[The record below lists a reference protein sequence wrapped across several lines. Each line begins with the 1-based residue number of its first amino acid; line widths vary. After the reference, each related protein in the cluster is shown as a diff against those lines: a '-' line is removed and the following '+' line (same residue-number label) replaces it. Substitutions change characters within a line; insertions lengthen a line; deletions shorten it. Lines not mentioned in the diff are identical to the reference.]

1 MNTMFL
7 CVAAAAVGLF
17 GGKPVTEKFD
27 IPEGIRT
34 NEYVLSFEAT
44 FTKGAPRSVK
54 LFQYFPDARN
64 PKAQSEMHTSV
75 SFVSITRTLGSV
87 VYEQFTGTP
96 WFNGYVDAPV
106 ADGETRRVEVVCHAN
121 TIAYWVE
128 YGGRMYRT
136 LVDRVYPHYRLT
148 AVRFAELGKP
158 GAEVRISNV
167 KLTGFGAV
175 MTRKVLNLV
184 EMEDAPSLSIRFAA
198 AAAY

>member
-17 GGKPVTEKFD
+17 GGKPATEKF
-27 IPEGIRT
+27 
-34 NEYVLSFEAT
+34 
-44 FTKGAPRSVK
+44 
-54 LFQYFPDARN
+54 
-64 PKAQSEMHTSV
+64 
-75 SFVSITRTLGSV
+75 
-87 VYEQFTGTP
+87 
-96 WFNGYVDAPV
+96 
-106 ADGETRRVEVVCHAN
+106 
-121 TIAYWVE
+121 
-128 YGGRMYRT
+128 
-136 LVDRVYPHYRLT
+136 DRVYPHYRLT

-184 EMEDAPSLSIRFAA
+184 EMEDAPSLSIRFAV